1 MNGNHK
7 EGLDAV
13 DLPAPNGWKIP
24 TVMNWTKEL
33 TVHVYSPMVFPM
45 GEYLKA
51 MMMMLNLK

>member
-1 MNGNHK
+1 MNGNRK
-7 EGLDAV
+7 EGLDVV

-24 TVMNWTKEL
+24 TEVNWPKEL

-51 MMMMLNLK
+51 MMLNLK